1 MTRRTRA
8 VVTGFVACTAAIGA
22 CGSNAGVSGAS
33 TSAAQSIV
41 TPAQARAAVMNYDTV
56 SITAEDS
63 CNATLNDTVESGAL
77 ATIDDAEAVRPPAC
91 TPTSTPL
98 ASPSIGT
105 VVIPA
110 GTSYPTA
117 FLRIT
122 TLNNGLNHA
131 PVTNLWVMESSAAGA
146 PWKAPAQIALYAQS
160 VPRFS
165 SDAHGFA
172 PAALDASA
180 RGFALTPA
188 ATCAAAADYF
198 NAGYSGGALTTP
210 MTAVPTISRSISAAR
225 SADQASLS
233 SGINQSAQ
241 RTWACADTVFSERTK
256 DGDALVVFTLSGT
269 VAWELTPG
277 RTTVIGS
284 DHKDIAGQLQPL
296 MAPGTYTVMQRT
308 DLTLLAAL
316 VPKGGSTA
324 SPQLIGEYEGVVTET
339 GT

>member
-1 MTRRTRA
+1 
-8 VVTGFVACTAAIGA
+8 
-22 CGSNAGVSGAS
+22 
-33 TSAAQSIV
+33 
-41 TPAQARAAVMNYDTV
+41 MNYDTV
-56 SITAEDS
+56 SIKAEDT
-63 CNATLNDTVESGAL
+63 CNAALNDAVESGAL

-110 GTSYPTA
+110 RTGYPRA
-117 FLRIT
+117 FLRMT
-122 TLNNGLNHA
+122 TLNGGPNHA
-131 PVTNLWVMESSAAGA
+131 PGTNLWVMESSAAGA
-146 PWKAPAQIALYAQS
+146 PWKAPAQVALYAQS
-160 VPRFS
+160 APRFS
-165 SDAHGFA
+165 TDAQGYA

-188 ATCAAAADYF
+188 ATCAAAADFF
-198 NAGYSGGALTTP
+198 NAGYGGGALSMP
-210 MTAVPTISRSISAAR
+210 MTAVPTISHSISAAR

-233 SGINQSAQ
+233 SGIDQSAQ
-241 RTWACADTVFSERTK
+241 RRWACADTVFSERTK
-256 DGDALVVFTLSGT
+256 DDEAVVVFTLSGSAVWT
-269 VAWELTPG
+269 LSPG

-296 MAPGTYTVMQRT
+296 LAPGTYTAIQQA
-308 DLTLLAAL
+308 DLTLVAAL

>member
-1 MTRRTRA
+1 MTRRTFA
-8 VVTGFVACTAAIGA
+8 VITGLVAWSAAIGA
-22 CGSNAGVSGAS
+22 CGSSAGVSGAS
-33 TSAAQSIV
+33 TSVASAVV
-41 TPAQARAAVMNYDTV
+41 TLAQARAAVTNYDAV
-56 SITAEDS
+56 SIKAEDA

-77 ATIDDAEAVRPPAC
+77 ATIDDAEADRPPAC

-105 VVIPA
+105 LVIPA
-110 GTSYPTA
+110 GAGYPSA
-117 FLRIT
+117 FLRMT

-146 PWKAPAQIALYAQS
+146 PWKAPAQVALYAQS
-160 VPRFS
+160 APQFS
-165 SDAHGFA
+165 SDARGYA

-180 RGFALTPA
+180 RGFELTPA
-188 ATCAAAADYF
+188 ATCAAAAEFF
-198 NAGYSGGALTTP
+198 NAGYRGGALTTP
-210 MTAVPTISRSISAAR
+210 MTAVPTISQSISAAR

-256 DGDALVVFTLSGT
+256 DDDALVVFTLSGT
-269 VAWELTPG
+269 VVWALTPG

-296 MAPGTYTVMQRT
+296 LAPGTYTVIQRT
-308 DLTLLAAL
+308 DLTVLAAI
-316 VPKGGSTA
+316 VPTGGSTA
-324 SPQLIGEYEGVVTET
+324 SPQLIGEYEGVVSET
-339 GT
+339 GR